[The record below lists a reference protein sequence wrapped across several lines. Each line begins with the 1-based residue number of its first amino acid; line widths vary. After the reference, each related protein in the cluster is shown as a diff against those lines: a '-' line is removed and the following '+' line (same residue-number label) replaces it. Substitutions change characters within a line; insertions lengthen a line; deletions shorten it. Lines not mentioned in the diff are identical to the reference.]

1 MTDLLD
7 DDGTTVAERTHST
20 AYGDDARV
28 RFASYG
34 RASTDR
40 SRPRRG
46 RPPKNAYAPHGPDEV
61 TRAVV
66 DVATELFSSHGIGS
80 VSIRQVAAE
89 AGVNP
94 GLVHRYIGSKED
106 LLRAVFANF
115 ADQLEHGPNAVTCS
129 PMSPA
134 SERLV
139 LSHQRIIA
147 HLILEGY
154 DISEFSTRSPLVGV
168 VLDAIQENTEVDDHT
183 ARIRTL
189 QVLALGLGW
198 RLFETFLTMA
208 TGLGPD
214 DHEEIQEAIRQT
226 NLAIGSGAS

>member
-1 MTDLLD
+1 MTEQLD
-7 DDGTTVAERTHST
+7 DDGTTLAERSHAAGHTDDSRARFV
-20 AYGDDARV
+20 AYGRPA
-28 RFASYG
+28 A
-34 RASTDR
+34 DR
-40 SRPRRG
+40 NRPRRG
-46 RPPKNAYAPHGPDEV
+46 RPPKNAHAPHGPDEV

-106 LLRAVFANF
+106 LLRAVFTNF
-115 ADQLEHGPNAVTCS
+115 ADQLEHGPNAVTAS
-129 PMSPA
+129 AMTPA

-154 DISEFSTRSPLVGV
+154 DITEYSTRSPLVGV
-168 VLDAIQENTEVDDHT
+168 VLDTIQRSTAVDEHT
-183 ARIRTL
+183 ARVRM
-189 QVLALGLGW
+189 LALGLGW
-198 RLFETFLTMA
+198 RLFESFLTSA

-214 DHEEIQEAIRQT
+214 DHDEIQEAIRQT
-226 NLAIGSGAS
+226 NLAIGRGIA